1 VIHLIHQALANHQ
14 LMVAVTI
21 VVGYLVYLCVAMFFI
36 CRASDRQRALDKA
49 AKQAIAMHGLDQHSE
64 VHDICSDF

>member
-1 VIHLIHQALANHQ
+1 
-14 LMVAVTI
+14 MVAVTI
-21 VVGYLVYLCVAMFFI
+21 VVGYLVYLFVAMFFI
-36 CRASDRQRALDKA
+36 CRASDRQRAIDKA